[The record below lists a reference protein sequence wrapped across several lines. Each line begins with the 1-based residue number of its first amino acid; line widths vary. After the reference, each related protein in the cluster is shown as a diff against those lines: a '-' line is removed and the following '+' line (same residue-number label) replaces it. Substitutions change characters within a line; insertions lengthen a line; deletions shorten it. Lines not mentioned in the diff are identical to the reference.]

1 MNTRPYGFTLIELL
15 IVLAVTALLLF
26 VGLPGMI
33 TWIQNM
39 QIRTSAEGLQA
50 GLQLARAEALR
61 RNTLVRFQLVDT
73 LTSACVLSPNGT
85 NWIVSMQDPTGLCDV
100 AEIDPDPNAPPAT
113 RLAPLAIQKRSGAE
127 ATPNAVVAAAGGA
140 TTLTFNGLGRVTGP
154 TPITQIAVSNSGGPC
169 QPAGRMRCLQLNISS
184 GGQVRM
190 CDPIVTDATDPRFC
204 N

>member
-1 MNTRPYGFTLIELL
+1 MNKRPYGFTLIELV
-15 IVLAVTALLLF
+15 IVIAVIALLFF
-26 VGLPGMI
+26 VGMPGMT

-61 RNTLVRFQLVDT
+61 RNTPVRFQLVDT
-73 LTSACVLSPNGT
+73 FTSACVLSSTGT
-85 NWIVSMQDPTGLCDV
+85 SWIVSITDPTGLCDV
-100 AEIDPDPNAPPAT
+100 PESDTIV
-113 RLAPLAIQKRSGAE
+113 PLAIQKRSGAE
-127 ATPNAVVAAAGGA
+127 ATPNAVVTAAGGA
-140 TTLTFNGLGRVTGP
+140 NVVTFTGLGRVSGVL
-154 TPITQIAVSNSGGPC
+154 PISQIAVTNTSGGPC

-190 CDPIVTDATDPRFC
+190 CDPAVTDATDPRFC